1 MNFRRIRTVTS
12 GDYKAMRKFCLL
24 LEQGKSLDKFNVLF
38 FRSGKPRTVNKV
50 RTADGKWLD
59 VNNIIIKINGREE
72 QLMVNSVINDFNL
85 ICTDSVIY

>member
-12 GDYKAMRKFCLL
+12 GDYKAMRKFCLF
-24 LEQGKSLDKFNVLF
+24 LEQRKCLDKLNVLF
-38 FRSGKPRTVNKV
+38 FRSGKSRTVNKV
-50 RTADGKWLD
+50 RTADGKRLD

-72 QLMVNSVINDFNL
+72 QLMVNSIINDFNL